1 MRRIII
7 LSVIALS
14 ALALSAAPAFA
25 VTSKQSLVAKV
36 SPTKAGTAKKPANVS
51 LTVEP
56 KVALDPSESTP
67 FATTLAV
74 ISLDKNLKFGGAK
87 FKACT
92 AGQVQTGA
100 CSSAAKV
107 GTGTAQGQ
115 ALGLTENLK
124 IVAFNGTGGKS
135 LLMHVTGATP
145 LQIDEVLIGKLTA
158 GSGKYGT
165 KLTVAI
171 PSGLQ
176 QPAPGAFATLLDF
189 KLAVKGTSGKT
200 PYVGLAGC
208 PSGGL
213 NFGGAFT
220 YTDGTT
226 QNVTAK
232 AACKK

>member
-1 MRRIII
+1 MRRITTM
-7 LSVIALS
+7 SVIAVS

-25 VTSKQSLVAKV
+25 VTSKQTLVAKV
-36 SPTKAGTAKKPANVS
+36 SPTKAGTAKKQANVA

-56 KVALDPSESTP
+56 KVALDATDAP
-67 FATTLAV
+67 FATTQAV
-74 ISLDKNLKFGGAK
+74 ISLDKNLRFNGAK
-87 FKACT
+87 FKSCT
-92 AGQVQTGA
+92 AGQVQTGN

-107 GTGTAQGQ
+107 GTGTAAGQ

-124 IVAFNGTGGKS
+124 IDAFNGAGGTS
-135 LLMHVTGATP
+135 LLMHVTGDAP
-145 LQIDEVLIGKLTA
+145 LQIDEVLVGKLSSA
-158 GSGKYGT
+158 SGKYGK

-189 KLAVKGTSGKT
+189 KLTVKGTSNKV

-208 PSGGL
+208 TTGGL
-213 NFGGAFT
+213 NFGGMFT
-220 YTDGTT
+220 YTDGSM

-232 AACKK
+232 APCKK